1 MELRIK
7 IVNENAKGLYVT
19 DNSDKDDSGLDLYVL
34 EDINMSLGETVFIDL
49 GIQCEMLKNNKNV
62 GYYLYPRSSISKTPL
77 ILANSIG
84 IIDAGYRG
92 NIKAAVKYIPDD
104 NFFKLLEKETLPVT
118 YPVYTIKKG
127 TRLFQ
132 ICSADLS
139 PFKTT
144 IINSLS
150 SSKRGEGGF
159 GSTGIGIETSI
170 LVAETKTNISDNE
183 SQEEFVGLYG

>member
-34 EDINMSLGETVFIDL
+34 EDTKINLGETVFIDL

-77 ILANSIG
+77 ILANSVG

-92 NIKAAVKYIPDD
+92 ELGIAVDNIRSEPFVVERGWRLVQVCSPGLMPFIVSYTD
-104 NFFKLLEKETLPVT
+104 TLNDTV
-118 YPVYTIKKG
+118 
-127 TRLFQ
+127 
-132 ICSADLS
+132 
-139 PFKTT
+139 
-144 IINSLS
+144 
-150 SSKRGEGGF
+150 RGEGGF
-159 GSTGIGIETSI
+159 GSTG
-170 LVAETKTNISDNE
+170 
-183 SQEEFVGLYG
+183 Q